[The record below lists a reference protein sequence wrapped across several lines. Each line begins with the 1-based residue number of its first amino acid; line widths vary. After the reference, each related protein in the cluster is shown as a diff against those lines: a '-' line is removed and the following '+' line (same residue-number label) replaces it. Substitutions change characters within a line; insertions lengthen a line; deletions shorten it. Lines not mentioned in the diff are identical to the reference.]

1 MDYGRGFNFEDNFF
15 NQLKKLQID
24 IPRINNNLVDVENVM
39 YSNQCWYTKDS
50 YLCFNVLYS
59 EKCFYSNEISY
70 SKEIYNC
77 LDIKYSEKCFYS
89 FFLNKCFN
97 VFYSENCENS
107 SNIYFS
113 FDCK

>member
-50 YLCFNVLYS
+50 YLCFNV
-59 EKCFYSNEISY
+59 
-70 SKEIYNC
+70 
-77 LDIKYSEKCFYS
+77 
-89 FFLNKCFN
+89 
-97 VFYSENCENS
+97 
-107 SNIYFS
+107 
-113 FDCK
+113 